1 LIASREIAG
10 LSAWSTLG
18 MAMKATRDRIEFLD
32 GLRGL
37 AILMVVIWHAYGT
50 TYADFLP
57 YQDRYAVLPIRV
69 FWVGVELFF
78 LISGFVIT
86 MTLERCNSLLEFG
99 IRRWLRLFPAML
111 VASLVILAYDLT
123 IGIGPHAQRSF
134 VNLIPGLLFIGPG
147 TIHTLTGLSIE
158 SMDGTFWSLYVEVS
172 FYLVFGFLFV
182 RLGLLTAIGLI
193 FCFSVLACAMGYVAS
208 LGFNDGLFGRIAAM
222 LDWLGIVHFGWFAS
236 GALFYEYFRTRRV
249 AFLFVAICL
258 GTVAALDWK
267 PSFFSVTDR
276 VALLSVVGLF
286 ALAICSIQIQGVLA
300 SRPLVLAGFI
310 SYPLY
315 LMHDNISIGL
325 TNLLGRAIPSLPP
338 LLYPV
343 APILLVMMGAFL
355 IAKYAEPMLR
365 NTLGA
370 RTSLIWMRPSPRFA
384 RSGD

>member
-1 LIASREIAG
+1 
-10 LSAWSTLG
+10 
-18 MAMKATRDRIEFLD
+18 MKATRDRIEFLD

-37 AILMVVIWHAYGT
+37 AILMVIIWHAYGT

-57 YQDRYAVLPIRV
+57 YHDRYAVLPIRV

-86 MTLERCNSLLEFG
+86 MTLERCSSLLEFG
-99 IRRWLRLFPAML
+99 VRRWLRLFPAML
-111 VASLVILAYDLT
+111 VASLVILGYDLT
-123 IGIGPHAQRSF
+123 IGVGPHAQRT
-134 VNLIPGLLFIGPG
+134 VINLLPGLSFISPAI
-147 TIHTLTGLSIE
+147 IHTLTGLSIE

-172 FYLVFGFLFV
+172 FYFVFALLFF

-193 FCFSVLACAMGYVAS
+193 FGFSVLACAMGYVAS
-208 LGFNDGLFGRIAAM
+208 FGLNDGLFGRIAAM

-236 GALFYEYFRTRRV
+236 GALFYEYFRTQRP
-249 AFLFVAICL
+249 AFFFVAICF

-276 VALLSVVGLF
+276 IALLSVVGVF
-286 ALAICSIQIQGVLA
+286 ALTICSTQLQRTLA
-300 SRPLVLAGFI
+300 ARPLVFAGFI

-315 LMHDNISIGL
+315 LIHDNISVGL
-325 TNLLGRAIPSLPP
+325 TNLLGRAVPSLPP

-343 APILLVMMGAFL
+343 VPIMLVTTGAFL

-365 NTLGA
+365 NTLNAWTGP
-370 RTSLIWMRPSPRFA
+370 IWMRASPGYA